1 MASSYRENLL
11 EQRAKELERQLR
23 ELRRNIR
30 QVERQG
36 APLPAAEPRPATP
49 PPPARPPVPA
59 RVPGTVPGA
68 SARPLPAES
77 APSPEPVRANRPVPP
92 GPAPAGAN
100 PTEAYEQRRK
110 FASYLSSG
118 SLIPPKP
125 MRQERRVVRNKA
137 IFMLVL
143 VVFAL
148 SVLLSILLR

>member
-49 PPPARPPVPA
+49 PARPPAPA
-59 RVPGTVPGA
+59 RAPGTVTGA
-68 SARPLPAES
+68 PARPLPAES
-77 APSPEPVRANRPVPP
+77 APAPEPVRANRPVPP